1 MNLRNFLKTLNY
13 NYDSIILEN
22 VKTNRTFYHL
32 NDYLKNKN
40 VVATIYSFFT
50 RELIVYIN

>member
-13 NYDSIILEN
+13 NYDNIVIEN
-22 VKTNRTFYHL
+22 IKTNRTFDHV

-40 VVATIYSFFT
+40 VIATIYSFFT

>member
-13 NYDSIILEN
+13 NYDNIVIEN
-22 VKTNRTFYHL
+22 VKTNRTFYSV